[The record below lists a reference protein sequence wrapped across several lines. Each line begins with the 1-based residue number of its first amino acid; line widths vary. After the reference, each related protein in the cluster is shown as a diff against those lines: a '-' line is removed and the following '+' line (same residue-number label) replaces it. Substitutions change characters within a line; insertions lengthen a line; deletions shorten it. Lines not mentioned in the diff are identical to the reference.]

1 MIRDLIELAEEMYAR
16 GHNPSPDPR
25 MGGEELKEFA
35 VRLGH
40 QIEELGTVLRQYQEK
55 LERQAFYIK
64 RLENN
69 IKEMKDDD
77 FGG

>member
-35 VRLGH
+35 IRLGH
-40 QIEELGTVLRQYQEK
+40 QIEEIGTAMRQYQER
-55 LERQAFYIK
+55 LERQAFAIK
-64 RLENN
+64 RLENE
-69 IKEMKDDD
+69 IKELKNNE
-77 FGG
+77 

>member
-16 GHNPSPDPR
+16 GHHPSPDPR
-25 MGGEELKEFA
+25 AAGEELKDFA

-40 QIEELGTVLRQYQEK
+40 QIEELGTVLRQYQER
-55 LERQAFYIK
+55 LERQAFYIR